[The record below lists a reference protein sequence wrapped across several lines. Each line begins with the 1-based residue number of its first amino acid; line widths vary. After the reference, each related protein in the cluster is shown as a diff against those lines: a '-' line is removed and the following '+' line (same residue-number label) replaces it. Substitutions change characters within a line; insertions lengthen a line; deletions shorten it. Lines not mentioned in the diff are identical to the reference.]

1 MSVRNETSLHVK
13 ERESWWMNQG
23 GNRNNWKTE
32 VWEGARLR
40 QGGAAVGKKNRGER
54 VLVKKDYRTVCYY
67 KRGTIYCDAV
77 LRLPITTLDL

>member
-1 MSVRNETSLHVK
+1 MVGFHRGSTPLMNAGPRAAGMPCNEKAWCMSK
-13 ERESWWMNQG
+13 RELDEPPG

-54 VLVKKDYRTVCYY
+54 VLVKKDYRTVC
-67 KRGTIYCDAV
+67 
-77 LRLPITTLDL
+77 